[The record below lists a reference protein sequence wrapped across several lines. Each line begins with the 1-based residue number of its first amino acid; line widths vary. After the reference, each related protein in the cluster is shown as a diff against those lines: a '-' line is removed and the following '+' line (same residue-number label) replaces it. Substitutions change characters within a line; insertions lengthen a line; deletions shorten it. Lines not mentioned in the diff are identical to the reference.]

1 MNEKNEQQHEN
12 EPDTIVD
19 LEVTDEQAD
28 QTRAGSDTVYQ
39 SDYKYVPVR

>member
-1 MNEKNEQQHEN
+1 MNEKDEQKQEN

-19 LEVTDEQAD
+19 LEVADEQAD
-28 QTRAGSDTVYQ
+28 QARAGSGPFQ